1 MILDQRAQLKLSRLM
16 LTLKQSIHDFD
27 NDNDVMYWQYTTQPL
42 LRRRRRRIQ
51 IKSIEFNYKSVVY
64 LQLEMYNLLFN

>member
-16 LTLKQSIHDFD
+16 LALKQSIHDFD

-51 IKSIEFNYKSVVY
+51 IKSIEFNYKSGVY

>member
-1 MILDQRAQLKLSRLM
+1 M
-16 LTLKQSIHDFD
+16 LALKQSIHDFD

>member
-1 MILDQRAQLKLSRLM
+1 M
-16 LTLKQSIHDFD
+16 LALKQSIHVFD

-42 LRRRRRRIQ
+42 LRRRRRIQ
-51 IKSIEFNYKSVVY
+51 IKSIEFNYKSGVY

>member
-16 LTLKQSIHDFD
+16 LALKQSIHDFD
-27 NDNDVMYWQYTTQPL
+27 NDNDVMYRQYTTQPL
-42 LRRRRRRIQ
+42 LRRRRRSIQ